1 MVHLCDEAA
10 AAIGGAPGL
19 RAMVAALSGLS
30 LPVQRRVPVH
40 SCAFVREQGHERP
53 QATFLR
59 LISLPPRKDT
69 TEMSN
74 DRKKS

>member
-1 MVHLCDEAA
+1 
-10 AAIGGAPGL
+10 
-19 RAMVAALSGLS
+19 
-30 LPVQRRVPVH
+30 VPVH
-40 SCAFVREQGHERP
+40 SGDFVREQGHERP

-59 LISLPPRKDT
+59 LISLPTRKDT